1 MTIIA
6 PTQEL
11 SGSSA
16 PAKKLEI
23 VQAFRGIA
31 SIGVL
36 LTHCSVIFQDQLGRP
51 FLSNIFAFGGA
62 GVDFFFVLSG
72 FIIFYIHEKDINK
85 PDRFKSF
92 LLKRLSRVYPLY
104 WFVVAVKLIS
114 SWGLKGFDLSE
125 VNLSWDFLSSIALLP
140 QKQELLILGVSWTLS
155 FEIFF
160 YLVFGLA
167 ILFPRQVVLPMI
179 GAWFVGCAAHLFG
192 LFSIARGTLLADF
205 WLSPLNLE
213 FAMGCYSAYLLRRH
227 RFSSGQALLCG
238 GIFLLTLSIVTDIYT
253 ATHGLPSLTKSISVV
268 TYGIP
273 FWLLLMG
280 AITLEFSKPIKVSPL
295 LGEIG
300 NASYS
305 IYLMHGFFLN
315 HLLKVLAKI
324 SVSLQYRSLQYNVFL
339 TSGVALVI
347 CGLAVLLCYCVYYWI
362 EKPILEF
369 CRKAIA

>member
-23 VQAFRGIA
+23 IQAFRGIA

-36 LTHCSVIFQDQLGRP
+36 LTHCGVIFQDQLGRP
-51 FLSNIFAFGGA
+51 FLNNIFAFGGA

-72 FIIFYIHEKDINK
+72 FIIFYVHEKDIGK

-114 SWGLKGFDLSE
+114 SWGLKGFDPSRI
-125 VNLSWDFLSSIALLP
+125 NLSWDFLSSIALLP

-167 ILFPRQVVLPMI
+167 ILLPRQIVFPMI
-179 GAWFVGCAAHLFG
+179 GAWFVGCIAHLFG
-192 LFSIARGTLLADF
+192 LLPIDRGTLLSDF
-205 WLSPLNLE
+205 WFSPLNLE

-253 ATHGLPSLTKSISVV
+253 ATRGLPSLTKSISVI

-273 FWLLLMG
+273 FWFLLMG
-280 AITLEFSKPIKVSPL
+280 AITLEFLKPIKVSPL

-324 SVSLQYRSLQYNVFL
+324 SISLNYNPFL
-339 TSGVALVI
+339 TSGIALVI
-347 CGLAVLLCYCVYYWI
+347 CGLAVLLCYGAYYWI
-362 EKPILEF
+362 EKPILGF

>member
-1 MTIIA
+1 MTLTVPA
-6 PTQEL
+6 LEL
-11 SGSSA
+11 SNSSA

-23 VQAFRGIA
+23 IQVFRGIA

-51 FLSNIFAFGGA
+51 FLNNIFAFGGA

-72 FIIFYIHEKDINK
+72 FIIFYIHEKDIHK
-85 PDRFKSF
+85 PDRFRSF

-114 SWGLKGFDLSE
+114 SWGLNGFDSPGL
-125 VNLSWDFLSSIALLP
+125 NGSWNFLSSLVLLP
-140 QKQELLILGVSWTLS
+140 QKQDLLILGVSWTLS

-160 YLVFGLA
+160 YMVFGLV
-167 ILFPRQVVLPMI
+167 ILFPRRMVFPI
-179 GAWFVGCAAHLFG
+179 IAAWFIGCVAQLFG
-192 LFSIARGTLLADF
+192 LLPIAKGTLLADF
-205 WLSPLNLE
+205 WFSPLNLE
-213 FAMGCYSAYLLRRH
+213 FAMGCWSAYLLRRH
-227 RFSSGQALLCG
+227 RFSSGQAILCG

-253 ATHGLPSLTKSISVV
+253 ATHGLPSLTKSISVI

-273 FWLLLMG
+273 FWILLIG
-280 AITLEFSKPIKVSPL
+280 SITLEFSKPIEVSPL

-324 SVSLQYRSLQYNVFL
+324 SESFHYNAFL
-339 TSGVALVI
+339 TNGIALMI
-347 CGLAVLLCYCVYYWI
+347 CGLAVLLCYGAYHCI
-362 EKPILEF
+362 EKPILAF
-369 CRKAIA
+369 CRRAIV

>member
-1 MTIIA
+1 MTITI

-11 SGSSA
+11 SNASA

-23 VQAFRGIA
+23 IQAFRGIA

-36 LTHCSVIFQDQLGRP
+36 LTHCGVIFQDQLGRP
-51 FLSNIFAFGGA
+51 FLNNIFAFGGA

-72 FIIFYIHEKDINK
+72 FIIFYIHEKDIDK

-114 SWGLKGFDLSE
+114 SWGLKGFDPSGI
-125 VNLSWDFLSSIALLP
+125 NLSWDFLSSIALLP
-140 QKQELLILGVSWTLS
+140 QKQEFLILGVSWTLS

-167 ILFPRQVVLPMI
+167 IVLPRRIVFPMI
-179 GAWFVGCAAHLFG
+179 GAWFVGCIAHLFG
-192 LFSIARGTLLADF
+192 LIPIAKGTLLSDF
-205 WLSPLNLE
+205 WFSPLNLE

-253 ATHGLPSLTKSISVV
+253 ATHGLPSLTKSISVM

-273 FWLLLMG
+273 FWFLLMG
-280 AITLEFSKPIKVSPL
+280 AITLELSKPIKVSPL

-324 SVSLQYRSLQYNVFL
+324 SASLQYNVFL
-339 TSGVALVI
+339 ISGIALVI
-347 CGLAVLLCYCVYYWI
+347 CGLAVLLCYGVYYWI
-362 EKPILEF
+362 ERPILGF